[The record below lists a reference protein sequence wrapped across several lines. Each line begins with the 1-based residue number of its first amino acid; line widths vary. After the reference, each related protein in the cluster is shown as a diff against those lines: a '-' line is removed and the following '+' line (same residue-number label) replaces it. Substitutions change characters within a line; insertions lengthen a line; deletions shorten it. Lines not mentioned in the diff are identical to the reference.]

1 MSSEKPAQISS
12 ADLIKDLDDSS
23 LKIFSM
29 YMNKS
34 YLPHNERVSNIAW
47 RIQNQKIMKQANS
60 RVSKRPLAKQQGRVS
75 SVPNPDLEDFDY
87 VAHIRRISQEE
98 YGLEAYRSLKSS
110 STMSTTS
117 SFSGQNPLY
126 KESKTGRGDSHL
138 DSFAPTPMSSSIL
151 MPTSINP
158 VSVFAKTP
166 ARVPLRKSVSQS
178 KSNKQQ
184 GSNTFLSS
192 YINLLESTLKNDYK
206 MSPSSS
212 NLQASPSVNSNT
224 DSFTL
229 KKVLQCANCK
239 TKTTPLWRKTN
250 QGDVLCNACGLFYKL
265 HGILR
270 PVNPSQAANN
280 VSYMPSSLSQ
290 NTTPIQS
297 KYPENFMSK
306 EVNGGLPD
314 NNTKALE
321 ANDKFSFS
329 SKANPSTS
337 SRNDY
342 NSRAYS
348 SSAPIYAQL
357 HGHGDEVN
365 SLMQYNNDL
374 SMNAD
379 DLTMSATDV
388 NSAITGADEIDKLLN
403 VNLFQLDQFVIG
415 PEKQRHDIDVDV
427 FSFGEG
433 ATDEILIDR
442 PVSNNNKWN
451 WLDFN
456 SSATGD
462 M

>member
-1 MSSEKPAQISS
+1 MSSEKPALVSS
-12 ADLIKDLDDSS
+12 TDLIQDLDDSS

-34 YLPHNERVSNIAW
+34 YLPNNERVSNIAW

-60 RVSKRPLAKQQGRVS
+60 RVAKKQHPKLQRRMS
-75 SVPNPDLEDFDY
+75 SVVNPDLEEFDY

-98 YGLEAYRSLKSS
+98 YGLDAYRSLKSS

-117 SFSGQNPLY
+117 SFSGQNPGL
-126 KESKTGRGDSHL
+126 KDSKINRGELQSDN
-138 DSFAPTPMSSSIL
+138 FAPTPMASSML
-151 MPTSINP
+151 MPTSVNP

-166 ARVPLRKSVSQS
+166 ARAPLRKSVSQS

-206 MSPSSS
+206 MSPTSST
-212 NLQASPSVNSNT
+212 LQASPSMNSNT
-224 DSFTL
+224 DVSAI

-270 PVNPSQAANN
+270 PVNPAQANSN
-280 VSYMPSSLSQ
+280 VSYTPSSLSQ
-290 NTTPIQS
+290 TPVRN
-297 KYPENFMSK
+297 KHPENYMSK
-306 EVNGGLPD
+306 MGDGDLPD
-314 NNTKALE
+314 NNTKALLGSS
-321 ANDKFSFS
+321 DKFSFS
-329 SKANPSTS
+329 NKAIPST
-337 SRNDY
+337 RPQNDF

-348 SSAPIYAQL
+348 SSAPVYAQPQTANEDITSFMQIQSDFTMNPEDL
-357 HGHGDEVN
+357 GMGATGNN
-365 SLMQYNNDL
+365 SSL
-374 SMNAD
+374 AG
-379 DLTMSATDV
+379 T
-388 NSAITGADEIDKLLN
+388 DEIDKLLN

-415 PEKQRHDIDVDV
+415 ADKYRHDMDVDA
-427 FSFGEG
+427 FSFGDG

-442 PVSNNNKWN
+442 PVTNTNKWN

-462 M
+462 V